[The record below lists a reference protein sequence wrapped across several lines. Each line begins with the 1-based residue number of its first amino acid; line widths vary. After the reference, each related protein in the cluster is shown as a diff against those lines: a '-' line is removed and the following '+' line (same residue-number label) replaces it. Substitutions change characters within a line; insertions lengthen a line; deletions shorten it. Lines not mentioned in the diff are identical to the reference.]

1 MIRIL
6 LWLLL
11 FPMFSTAQKTTI
23 DKVKI
28 YLDCAWKGD
37 DNFLQREMSYVDYYK
52 DPKSANL
59 HIIINGEESS
69 NGGEIVT
76 FRFIGLE
83 GFKNVNNTLLLDLP
97 PNTSEDTERKLYLDI
112 LSKGVYAYVIKTSD
126 NVIASVLYSK
136 KEILKGKE
144 LKDKWNSWAFRASV
158 GGYTNGEEG
167 YSNSSYNGRLTINR
181 ITAES
186 KYTSSFSASS
196 NVSKFEY
203 EDFSLVTEKKS
214 KYANMTYVKSKGEHF
229 SIGAKANY
237 YQSTSQNYDGN
248 YKFSPCV
255 EYNLFPY
262 SESSEHRLSL
272 LYGVSANHNDYTD
285 TTVYFKIT
293 ENFASHLFE
302 FTYDNSQTWGSFSF
316 SINGNQILD
325 KEDLKK
331 YNVGISSNVDWNIAK
346 GLSLNYFAYIN
357 FDRAQIH
364 LPLNGAT
371 YEEIILRQKE
381 LESNYFYYMNI
392 GLSYT
397 FGSMK
402 NNIVNPRF

>member
-1 MIRIL
+1 
-6 LWLLL
+6 
-11 FPMFSTAQKTTI
+11 MFSTAQKTTI

-28 YLDCAWKGD
+28 YLDCAWKCD

-167 YSNSSYNGRLTINR
+167 YSNSSYNG
-181 ITAES
+181 
-186 KYTSSFSASS
+186 
-196 NVSKFEY
+196 
-203 EDFSLVTEKKS
+203 D
-214 KYANMTYVKSKGEHF
+214 
-229 SIGAKANY
+229 
-237 YQSTSQNYDGN
+237 
-248 YKFSPCV
+248 
-255 EYNLFPY
+255 
-262 SESSEHRLSL
+262 
-272 LYGVSANHNDYTD
+272 
-285 TTVYFKIT
+285 
-293 ENFASHLFE
+293 
-302 FTYDNSQTWGSFSF
+302 
-316 SINGNQILD
+316 
-325 KEDLKK
+325 
-331 YNVGISSNVDWNIAK
+331 
-346 GLSLNYFAYIN
+346 
-357 FDRAQIH
+357 
-364 LPLNGAT
+364 
-371 YEEIILRQKE
+371 
-381 LESNYFYYMNI
+381 
-392 GLSYT
+392 
-397 FGSMK
+397 
-402 NNIVNPRF
+402 